1 MLFLSFAGVGH
12 DLAVALIEGDAQ
24 SEPQVLS
31 EERLDFAG
39 MTSERQGTVSS
50 LIPTI
55 DKLFKEA
62 GRSKSQ
68 LQALIV
74 GTGPGGFT
82 AVRVLLVTARTL
94 AQVMGLPLIGINALE
109 GSALQMA
116 ERDHGD
122 SLAQAGGKLR
132 LCIIKEASKTHCYA
146 ALYSIGRLGNRA
158 GALLDLKVEPGDLEP
173 SYWTLSETLTFLKE
187 LEELQ
192 EGKLG
197 CTVYADAGALTK
209 LRQFAHESYESYES
223 YESCLAPVRII
234 DDPLHPVK
242 NMAVTQA
249 KLGIL
254 RLSLSKESFLDYMKV
269 EPLYLR
275 GASVTLKKDG
285 VVQRVESH

>member
-24 SEPQVLS
+24 SEPLVLS
-31 EERLDFAG
+31 EERLDFSG

-55 DKLFKEA
+55 DRLFKDA
-62 GRSKSQ
+62 GRSKAQ
-68 LQALIV
+68 LQAIIV

-116 ERDHGD
+116 ERDYGD
-122 SLAQAGGKLR
+122 MLMPEGSKLR

-146 ALYSIGRLGNRA
+146 AVYSIKRV
-158 GALLDLKVEPGDLEP
+158 GALFDLNIELGDLAP
-173 SYWTLSETLTFLKE
+173 SYWTLAETLTFLKE
-187 LEELQ
+187 LEEPKDDGGSDKTYLD
-192 EGKLG
+192 KFYSDK
-197 CTVYADAGALTK
+197 VYADAGALAK
-209 LRQFAHESYESYES
+209 LKQFADQSLHRLSS
-223 YESCLAPVRII
+223 VRVIE
-234 DDPLHPVK
+234 DPLHPVK
-242 NMAVTQA
+242 NMAVSQA

-254 RLSLSKESFLDYMKV
+254 RLSLSKESFLDFMKV

>member
-116 ERDHGD
+116 ERDHIE
-122 SLAQAGGKLR
+122 SLAQTGGRLR

-146 ALYSIGRLGNRA
+146 ALYSITINRLANSS

-173 SYWTLSETLTFLKE
+173 SYWTLSETLAFLKE
-187 LEELQ
+187 LTEWQ
-192 EGKLG
+192 DGSIG

-209 LRQFAHESYESYES
+209 LRQVADESYQSYES
-223 YESCLAPVRII
+223 VRII

>member
-1 MLFLSFAGVGH
+1 MLFLSCAGVGH

-94 AQVMGLPLIGINALE
+94 AQVMALPLIGINSLE

-116 ERDHGD
+116 ERDHAD
-122 SLAQAGGKLR
+122 SLMQPGGNLR

-146 ALYSIGRLGNRA
+146 ALYSIERA
-158 GALLDLKVEPGDLEP
+158 GALLDLKIATGDLEP

-192 EGKLG
+192 DGKLG
-197 CTVYADAGALTK
+197 GAVYADAGALTK

>member
-24 SEPQVLS
+24 SEPLVLS
-31 EERLDFAG
+31 EQRLDFSG

-55 DKLFKEA
+55 DRLFKDA
-62 GRSKSQ
+62 GRSKVQ
-68 LQALIV
+68 LQAIIV

-122 SLAQAGGKLR
+122 ILRQPSGKLR

-146 ALYSIGRLGNRA
+146 AVYSIKRA
-158 GALLDLKVEPGDLEP
+158 GALFDLSVEPDDLAP
-173 SYWTLSETLTFLKE
+173 SYWTLAETLTFLKE
-187 LEELQ
+187 LEES
-192 EGKLG
+192 K
-197 CTVYADAGALTK
+197 TYIDKVYSDKVYIDAGALAK
-209 LRQFAHESYESYES
+209 LKQSADHSLHL
-223 YESCLAPVRII
+223 LAPLRII

-242 NMAVTQA
+242 NMAVSQA

-254 RLSLSKESFLDYMKV
+254 RLSLSKESFLDFMKV

>member
-94 AQVMGLPLIGINALE
+94 AQVMALPLIGINALE

-122 SLAQAGGKLR
+122 SLAQAGGNLR

-173 SYWTLSETLTFLKE
+173 SYWTLSETLAFLKE
-187 LEELQ
+187 LTERQ
-192 EGKLG
+192 DGSIG
-197 CTVYADAGALTK
+197 CTVYADAGALNK
-209 LRQFAHESYESYES
+209 LRQVAAESYQSSQSSQSYES
-223 YESCLAPVRII
+223 VRII

>member
-55 DKLFKEA
+55 DRLFKEA

-116 ERDHGD
+116 ERDHGE
-122 SLAQAGGKLR
+122 SLALAGGKLR
-132 LCIIKEASKTHCYA
+132 LCIIKEASKTHCYT
-146 ALYSIGRLGNRA
+146 ALYSISRLGNRA

-173 SYWTLSETLTFLKE
+173 SYWTLSETLAFLKE
-187 LEELQ
+187 LTERQ
-192 EGKLG
+192 AGSIG

-209 LRQFAHESYESYES
+209 LKQVADESCQSHQSYES
-223 YESCLAPVRII
+223 VRII

>member
-94 AQVMGLPLIGINALE
+94 AQVMALPLIGINALE

-173 SYWTLSETLTFLKE
+173 SYWTLSETLAFLKE
-187 LEELQ
+187 LTERQ
-192 EGKLG
+192 AGSIG

-209 LRQFAHESYESYES
+209 LRQVAAESYQSSQSSQSYES
-223 YESCLAPVRII
+223 VRII

>member
-55 DKLFKEA
+55 DRLFKEA

-116 ERDHGD
+116 ERDHSE
-122 SLAQAGGKLR
+122 SLALAGGKLR
-132 LCIIKEASKTHCYA
+132 LCIIKEASKTHCYT
-146 ALYSIGRLGNRA
+146 ALYSITINKLANSS

-173 SYWTLSETLTFLKE
+173 SYWTLSETLAFLKE
-187 LEELQ
+187 LTERQ
-192 EGKLG
+192 AGSIG

-209 LRQFAHESYESYES
+209 LKQVAHES

>member
-12 DLAVALIEGDAQ
+12 DLAVALIAGDAQ

-116 ERDHGD
+116 ERDHAD
-122 SLAQAGGKLR
+122 SLRQPGGNLR

-146 ALYSIGRLGNRA
+146 ALYSIERA
-158 GALLDLKVEPGDLEP
+158 GALLDLKIATGDLEP

-197 CTVYADAGALTK
+197 GAVYADAGALTK